1 MIEPLDVFDFHNFM
15 ARSYLILTDSGGI
28 QAEAPSLGKPVLVMR
43 DKTER
48 PEGIKAGTLRLVGTD
63 DPETFEMVQREMARR
78 TKGRNRHSGVHL
90 FSGKIKCGDCGGW
103 YGSKVWHSNDV
114 YKRTIWQCN
123 QKYKNE
129 KRCTTPFLDE
139 ATIKARFLTAANILL
154 AGRSDAIRTCE
165 AAIKTVFDLTDL
177 LAEQA
182 RLHGEMELLSGMME
196 ESIRQN
202 ATVALDQAEYQKRFD
217 DLSQR
222 FDTVKQQHSEVSD
235 RISDLKSRKG
245 EMMDFL
251 KLLKKQ
257 EDEVTVFSDGLWTGL
272 LDYTT
277 IYADGRMT
285 FTFKNGQT
293 IDG

>member
-1 MIEPLDVFDFHNFM
+1 MKDYSNYP
-15 ARSYLILTDSGGI
+15 
-28 QAEAPSLGKPVLVMR
+28 APTR
-43 DKTER
+43 R
-48 PEGIKAGTLRLVGTD
+48 PD
-63 DPETFEMVQREMARR
+63 DREI
-78 TKGRNRHSGVHL
+78 GRHPH
-90 FSGKIKCGDCGGW
+90 
-103 YGSKVWHSNDV
+103 
-114 YKRTIWQCN
+114 
-123 QKYKNE
+123 
-129 KRCTTPFLDE
+129 
-139 ATIKARFLTAANILL
+139 
-154 AGRSDAIRTCE
+154 
-165 AAIKTVFDLTDL
+165 AIKTVFDLTDL

-222 FDTVKQQHSEVSD
+222 FDTVKQQHSEVTD
-235 RISDLKSRKG
+235 RISDMKSRKG

-251 KLLKKQ
+251 NLLKKQ

-272 LDYTT
+272 LDCATV
-277 IYADGRMT
+277 YADGRMT

>member
-1 MIEPLDVFDFHNFM
+1 MDF
-15 ARSYLILTDSGGI
+15 LTKKTKTNEGEIPQYYVEGNH
-28 QAEAPSLGKPVLVMR
+28 EA
-43 DKTER
+43 
-48 PEGIKAGTLRLVGTD
+48 II

-114 YKRTIWQCN
+114 YKRIIWQCN

-177 LAEQA
+177 QAEQA

-217 DLSQR
+217 NMSQR
-222 FDTVKQQHSEVSD
+222 FDTVKQQHSDVTD
-235 RISDLKSRKG
+235 RISDMKSRKG

-257 EDEVTVFSDGLWTGL
+257 EDEVTVFSEGLWTGL
-272 LDYTT
+272 LDYATVF
-277 IYADGRMT
+277 ADGRMT